1 MQSFRRKAENPPPS
15 YIRDKR
21 AGFLQRRREKRNKE
35 GIDMERKDVVSCKQG
50 NCKKKRDKSMNDLQ
64 VVEQELSDAIMRE
77 MRQAMQ
83 TKNIS
88 LTLLADMSGVPLET
102 VERLESGRLDVKLDE
117 AMRVL
122 HVLGL
127 TLKVVPL

>member
-1 MQSFRRKAENPPPS
+1 
-15 YIRDKR
+15 
-21 AGFLQRRREKRNKE
+21 
-35 GIDMERKDVVSCKQG
+35 
-50 NCKKKRDKSMNDLQ
+50 MNDLQ
-64 VVEQELSDAIMRE
+64 VVEQELSDAIMHK

-122 HVLGL
+122 GKLEL

>member
-1 MQSFRRKAENPPPS
+1 
-15 YIRDKR
+15 
-21 AGFLQRRREKRNKE
+21 
-35 GIDMERKDVVSCKQG
+35 
-50 NCKKKRDKSMNDLQ
+50 MNDLQ

-88 LTLLADMSGVPLET
+88 LTLLADMSGVSLET

-127 TLKVVPL
+127 TLNVMPL

>member
-1 MQSFRRKAENPPPS
+1 
-15 YIRDKR
+15 
-21 AGFLQRRREKRNKE
+21 
-35 GIDMERKDVVSCKQG
+35 
-50 NCKKKRDKSMNDLQ
+50 MNDLQ

-88 LTLLADMSGVPLET
+88 LTLLADMSSVPLET
-102 VERLESGRLDVKLDE
+102 VERLERGRLDVKLDE

-122 HVLGL
+122 GKLEL

>member
-1 MQSFRRKAENPPPS
+1 
-15 YIRDKR
+15 
-21 AGFLQRRREKRNKE
+21 
-35 GIDMERKDVVSCKQG
+35 
-50 NCKKKRDKSMNDLQ
+50 MNDLQ

-102 VERLESGRLDVKLDE
+102 VERLESGRLDVKLE
-117 AMRVL
+117 
-122 HVLGL
+122 L

>member
-1 MQSFRRKAENPPPS
+1 
-15 YIRDKR
+15 
-21 AGFLQRRREKRNKE
+21 
-35 GIDMERKDVVSCKQG
+35 
-50 NCKKKRDKSMNDLQ
+50 MNDLQ

-102 VERLESGRLDVKLDE
+102 VDRLESGRLDVKLDE

-122 HVLGL
+122 GKLEL

>member
-1 MQSFRRKAENPPPS
+1 
-15 YIRDKR
+15 
-21 AGFLQRRREKRNKE
+21 
-35 GIDMERKDVVSCKQG
+35 
-50 NCKKKRDKSMNDLQ
+50 MNDLQ

-102 VERLESGRLDVKLDE
+102 VERLESGRMDVKLDE

-122 HVLGL
+122 GKLEL

>member
-1 MQSFRRKAENPPPS
+1 
-15 YIRDKR
+15 
-21 AGFLQRRREKRNKE
+21 
-35 GIDMERKDVVSCKQG
+35 
-50 NCKKKRDKSMNDLQ
+50 MNDLQ

-122 HVLGL
+122 GKLEL
-127 TLKVVPL
+127 TLKVVPLKLTKSAQKNRKKFRKSS

>member
-1 MQSFRRKAENPPPS
+1 
-15 YIRDKR
+15 
-21 AGFLQRRREKRNKE
+21 
-35 GIDMERKDVVSCKQG
+35 
-50 NCKKKRDKSMNDLQ
+50 MNDLQ

-122 HVLGL
+122 GKLE
-127 TLKVVPL
+127 LKVVPL

>member
-1 MQSFRRKAENPPPS
+1 
-15 YIRDKR
+15 
-21 AGFLQRRREKRNKE
+21 
-35 GIDMERKDVVSCKQG
+35 
-50 NCKKKRDKSMNDLQ
+50 MNDLQ

-88 LTLLADMSGVPLET
+88 LKLLADMSSVPLET

-122 HVLGL
+122 GKLEL

>member
-1 MQSFRRKAENPPPS
+1 
-15 YIRDKR
+15 
-21 AGFLQRRREKRNKE
+21 
-35 GIDMERKDVVSCKQG
+35 
-50 NCKKKRDKSMNDLQ
+50 MNDLQ
-64 VVEQELSDAIMRE
+64 VVEQELSDAIMHE

-122 HVLGL
+122 GKLEL

>member
-1 MQSFRRKAENPPPS
+1 
-15 YIRDKR
+15 
-21 AGFLQRRREKRNKE
+21 
-35 GIDMERKDVVSCKQG
+35 
-50 NCKKKRDKSMNDLQ
+50 MNDLQ
-64 VVEQELSDAIMRE
+64 VVEQELSDAIMRA

-122 HVLGL
+122 GKLEL

>member
-1 MQSFRRKAENPPPS
+1 
-15 YIRDKR
+15 
-21 AGFLQRRREKRNKE
+21 
-35 GIDMERKDVVSCKQG
+35 MERKDVVSCKQR

-102 VERLESGRLDVKLDE
+102 VERLESGRLDVRLDE

-122 HVLGL
+122 GKLEL

>member
-1 MQSFRRKAENPPPS
+1 
-15 YIRDKR
+15 
-21 AGFLQRRREKRNKE
+21 
-35 GIDMERKDVVSCKQG
+35 
-50 NCKKKRDKSMNDLQ
+50 MNDLQ

-88 LTLLADMSGVPLET
+88 LTLLADMSGVQLET

-122 HVLGL
+122 GKLEL
-127 TLKVVPL
+127 TLKVAPL

>member
-1 MQSFRRKAENPPPS
+1 
-15 YIRDKR
+15 
-21 AGFLQRRREKRNKE
+21 
-35 GIDMERKDVVSCKQG
+35 
-50 NCKKKRDKSMNDLQ
+50 MNDLQ

-77 MRQAMQ
+77 MRKAMQ

-122 HVLGL
+122 GKLEL

>member
-1 MQSFRRKAENPPPS
+1 
-15 YIRDKR
+15 
-21 AGFLQRRREKRNKE
+21 
-35 GIDMERKDVVSCKQG
+35 
-50 NCKKKRDKSMNDLQ
+50 MNDLQ

-83 TKNIS
+83 TKNMS

-122 HVLGL
+122 GKLEL
-127 TLKVVPL
+127 TLKLVPL

>member
-1 MQSFRRKAENPPPS
+1 
-15 YIRDKR
+15 
-21 AGFLQRRREKRNKE
+21 
-35 GIDMERKDVVSCKQG
+35 
-50 NCKKKRDKSMNDLQ
+50 MNDLQ

-122 HVLGL
+122 GKLEL
-127 TLKVVPL
+127 TLKVVLL

>member
-1 MQSFRRKAENPPPS
+1 
-15 YIRDKR
+15 
-21 AGFLQRRREKRNKE
+21 
-35 GIDMERKDVVSCKQG
+35 
-50 NCKKKRDKSMNDLQ
+50 MNDLQ

-122 HVLGL
+122 GKLAL

>member
-1 MQSFRRKAENPPPS
+1 
-15 YIRDKR
+15 
-21 AGFLQRRREKRNKE
+21 
-35 GIDMERKDVVSCKQG
+35 
-50 NCKKKRDKSMNDLQ
+50 MNDLQ

-102 VERLESGRLDVKLDE
+102 VERLESGRLDVKLDDARAGE
-117 AMRVL
+117 A
-122 HVLGL
+122 GADAEGGAAL
-127 TLKVVPL
+127 TYKKCAKKTAKNSENPLDNLPILCYTIKR

>member
-1 MQSFRRKAENPPPS
+1 
-15 YIRDKR
+15 
-21 AGFLQRRREKRNKE
+21 
-35 GIDMERKDVVSCKQG
+35 
-50 NCKKKRDKSMNDLQ
+50 MNDLQ

-77 MRQAMQ
+77 MRLAMQ

-122 HVLGL
+122 GKLEL

>member
-1 MQSFRRKAENPPPS
+1 
-15 YIRDKR
+15 
-21 AGFLQRRREKRNKE
+21 
-35 GIDMERKDVVSCKQG
+35 
-50 NCKKKRDKSMNDLQ
+50 MNDLQ

-122 HVLGL
+122 VKLEL

>member
-1 MQSFRRKAENPPPS
+1 
-15 YIRDKR
+15 
-21 AGFLQRRREKRNKE
+21 
-35 GIDMERKDVVSCKQG
+35 
-50 NCKKKRDKSMNDLQ
+50 MNDLQ

-77 MRQAMQ
+77 MRQAMP

-102 VERLESGRLDVKLDE
+102 VERLESGRLDMKLDE

-122 HVLGL
+122 GKLEL

>member
-1 MQSFRRKAENPPPS
+1 
-15 YIRDKR
+15 
-21 AGFLQRRREKRNKE
+21 
-35 GIDMERKDVVSCKQG
+35 
-50 NCKKKRDKSMNDLQ
+50 MNDLQ

-122 HVLGL
+122 GKLGL
-127 TLKVVPL
+127 MLKVVPL